1 MKNKIVL
8 GLLLLSLLIPGCN
21 TNKPSSSES
30 EVFDSQTIVHPRK
43 SGEIGSFALIA
54 PDNGFSTNEGFTFE
68 WEEATNCD
76 YYQLEV
82 ASTLNFITDDEDEVY
97 VRESN
102 ISATTFDLE
111 YNLPKKDILYYWKV
125 TAINKDHRQVC
136 NEMGNFFFESIKVDE
151 IPIEIEDE
159 QDWVLHKEGSY
170 ADISIDRSNFFGNGK
185 NSLAIVFDK
194 EHTSQGIPKSDG
206 WIVVTKSEDRELY
219 GTDAFYFNFYYS
231 GHDATVLVRVLDY
244 DGEYW
249 HKQVQISNNSKQT
262 VLIKYDEFEL
272 RTAGTNIFNRVFD
285 WQHIR
290 YFEIV
295 FERTFGDG
303 ICLFSNIK
311 GVKYEDYKD
320 MFIQKMDFHLTD
332 PADWTYEN
340 FNFEK
345 TISEDGSQITLGYPA
360 RTAEN
365 PNGFSGYGFQNI
377 NVYKYLVNGDALR
390 MQIKYTGTSSNAM
403 FYFRILEED
412 NDRWQF
418 KIPFSYFIKD
428 DFKELIIPLKAFQ
441 RTDYMT
447 GDGAKQFYFIQKFN
461 VGLADNYSSGTL
473 TIKDLEVI
481 RIDDIVESRK
491 RVVPANG
498 CIEDFN
504 NYDIYTQIYYYW
516 EQSTVN
522 KDEAMKLDTI
532 HKTGGNSNPYCA
544 EFDYKADMEQ
554 AVYQLYMDSTAA
566 VGKSAF
572 SLWLKD
578 ASVKADDPVISY
590 LKDEDVTAEM
600 TIQLTMDTGEWYRYT
615 IEKVKKE
622 WYNYTIK
629 FSDFTLFNEMD
640 LFDDPNPLDSSHI
653 VHMAFGFRY
662 LYFDRQGNHHPTYA
676 IANPVYIDE
685 IYFTNDTSTSIEEL
699 DGVIKEDT
707 DHPGRVTIE
716 TMEGYTQNDDI
727 FDNWSYGSAL
737 DNNLME
743 LSNEVSSEGET
754 HSIKMHYKGSTS
766 VSYARNTPFARTVQ
780 ARAIV
785 LDIKGDSKATVYV
798 NLNWRKGTS
807 LLKMRYCYNLPT
819 TPNRLKNI
827 SSEWTRYTLGFS
839 LFRDVG
845 GTNNSLL
852 ATDARDIE
860 SISFGIVNGDNS
872 ASDIYVDNIRFL
884 VNADYEVNTAVLIG
898 QEVRL

>member
-272 RTAGTNIFNRVFD
+272 RTAGTNIFNRIFD

-360 RTAEN
+360 RTTDN

-447 GDGAKQFYFIQKFN
+447 GDGAKQFYYIQKFN
-461 VGLADNYSSGTL
+461 IGLADNYATGSL
-473 TIKDLEVI
+473 AIKDLEVI
-481 RIDDIVESRK
+481 KIDDIVESRT
-491 RVVPANG
+491 RVVSNDG
-498 CIEDFN
+498 CIDNFN
-504 NYDIYTQIYYYW
+504 DYSVYTEMYYYW
-516 EQSTVN
+516 DQSVVN

-532 HKTGGNSNPYCA
+532 HKAGGTSNTYCA
-544 EFDYKADMEQ
+544 EFDYKADMEM
-554 AVYQLYMDSTAA
+554 ATYQIMLDTKGVNAD
-566 VGKSAF
+566 KNAF
-572 SLWLKD
+572 SIWLKD
-578 ASVKADDPVISY
+578 ASVKFDDPAVAY
-590 LKDEDVTAEM
+590 LDEKNIAAEM
-600 TIQLTMDTGEWYRYT
+600 TIQLTMDTGEWYRYV
-615 IEKVKKE
+615 IDKVEKE
-622 WYNYTIK
+622 WHKYTIK
-629 FSDFTLFNEMD
+629 FDDFVLNNGDTLFDE
-640 LFDDPNPLDSSHI
+640 PNPLNVNHI
-653 VHMAFGFRY
+653 IHMAFGFKY
-662 LYFDRQGNHHPTYA
+662 LYYDQQGNHHPTYA
-676 IANPVYIDE
+676 IANPVYLDE
-685 IYFTNDTSTSIEEL
+685 IYFVNATASSIEEIS
-699 DGVIKEDT
+699 GTIKEDT
-707 DHPGRVTIE
+707 DNPNRITIE
-716 TMEGYTQNDDI
+716 TMEGYANDQSI
-727 FDNWSYGSAL
+727 FENWSYATARDYNEMAL
-737 DNNLME
+737 ATD
-743 LSNEVSSEGET
+743 VSSQGGAK
-754 HSIKMHYKGSTS
+754 SLRMHYKSYES
-766 VSYARNTPFARTVQ
+766 VSYSRATQFANTITAKGFS
-780 ARAIV
+780 I
-785 LDIKGDSKATVYV
+785 DIKGDGKATVYL
-798 NLNWRKGTS
+798 NLNWRSGTT
-807 LLKMRYCYNLPT
+807 LMKMRVTLSNLPT
-819 TPNRLKNI
+819 TWTHYEIGFELFKDVNGSSKTISANYAKNI
-827 SSEWTRYTLGFS
+827 
-839 LFRDVG
+839 
-845 GTNNSLL
+845 
-852 ATDARDIE
+852 E
-860 SISFGIVNGDNS
+860 SVSFGIVNNDYTS
-872 ASDIYVDNIRFL
+872 SDIYVDNLRLLKNIG
-884 VNADYEVNTAVLIG
+884 YTTNTRTTIE
-898 QEVRL
+898 QR

>member
-1 MKNKIVL
+1 MKKRFL
-8 GLLLLSLLIPGCN
+8 TLLLIPLLICGCKTEKKDEYQYQQQN
-21 TNKPSSSES
+21 IQN
-30 EVFDSQTIVHPRK
+30 PRK
-43 SGEIGSFALIA
+43 VGEIGEFNLLT
-54 PDNGFSTNEGFTFE
+54 PDNDFSTNTGFTFT
-68 WEEATNCD
+68 WEEANNAD
-76 YYQLEV
+76 YYQLEIANTV
-82 ASTLNFITDDEDEVY
+82 DFENDPDEVY
-97 VRESN
+97 VREN
-102 ISATTFDLE
+102 NLYLPKFDLS
-111 YNLPKKDILYYWKV
+111 YSLPKKDIFYYWRV
-125 TAINKDHRQVC
+125 TAKNKDHTKEC
-136 NEMGNFFFESIKVDE
+136 NASGRFFYESVKVDN

-170 ADISIDRSNFFGNGK
+170 ADITVDRSNFFGNGK
-185 NSLAIVFDK
+185 NSLVIKFDK
-194 EHTSQGIPKSDG
+194 EHTSQGMPKSDG
-206 WIVVTKSEDRELY
+206 WIVVTKTEDRELY
-219 GTDAFYFNFYYS
+219 GTVSFYFNFYYS
-231 GHDATVLVRVLDY
+231 GHDSTVLVRVLDY

-249 HKQVQISNNSKQT
+249 HNQVQISNNAKQT
-262 VLIKYDEFEL
+262 IVMKYEDFQL

-303 ICLFSNIK
+303 ICIFSDIK
-311 GVKYEDYKD
+311 AVKYEDYKD
-320 MFIQKMDFHLTD
+320 MFIEHMDFRRD
-332 PADWTYEN
+332 DMSSWTYEN
-340 FNFEK
+340 YNFIK
-345 TISEDGSQITLGYPA
+345 NVSEDGSEITLTYNNEH
-360 RTAEN
+360 TSEN
-365 PNGFSGYGFQNI
+365 PNGFNGYGFQNI
-377 NVYKYLVNGDALR
+377 NVYKYLAQGGNALK
-390 MQIKYTGTSSNAM
+390 MKVKYTGTGSTAM
-403 FYFRILEED
+403 FYFRVLEED
-412 NDRWQF
+412 MDRWQF
-418 KIPFSYFIKD
+418 KVPFTYFTRD
-428 DFKELIIPLKAFQ
+428 AYKELIIPLKAFQ
-441 RTDYMT
+441 RTDYMS

-461 VGLADNYSSGTL
+461 VGLADNYTPGSIS
-473 TIKDLEVI
+473 IKDLEVI
-481 RIDDIVESRK
+481 KIDRETRTVDASGR
-491 RVVPANG
+491 
-498 CIEDFN
+498 IEDFN

-516 EQSTVN
+516 EQSVVN

-532 HKTGGNSNPYCA
+532 HKIGGNKNTYCA

-554 AVYQLYMDSTAA
+554 AVYQLNMDSTAA

-578 ASVKADDPVISY
+578 ASKKPADKPAIAY
-590 LKDEDVTAEM
+590 LDENDVTAEM
-600 TIQLTMDTGEWYRYT
+600 TIQLTMNSGEWYRYT
-615 IEKVKKE
+615 IAKVAKE
-622 WYNYTIK
+622 WTKYTIA
-629 FSDFTLFNEMD
+629 FDDFELFNGDD
-640 LFDDPNPLDSSHI
+640 LFDVPNPLSSENI
-653 VHMAFGFRY
+653 IHMAFGFKY
-662 LYFDRQGNHHPTYA
+662 LYYDQQGNHVPTYA

-685 IYFTNDTSTSIEEL
+685 IYFTNDTTTSIDEL

-737 DNNLME
+737 DYNLME
-743 LSNEVSSEGET
+743 LSDEVSSEGEN

-898 QEVRL
+898 

>member
-1 MKNKIVL
+1 MKKRFL
-8 GLLLLSLLIPGCN
+8 TLLLIPLLICGCKTEKKDEYQYQQQN
-21 TNKPSSSES
+21 IQN
-30 EVFDSQTIVHPRK
+30 PRK
-43 SGEIGSFALIA
+43 VGEIGEFNLLT
-54 PDNGFSTNEGFTFE
+54 PDNDFSTNTGFTFT
-68 WEEATNCD
+68 WEEANNAD
-76 YYQLEV
+76 YYQLEIANTV
-82 ASTLNFITDDEDEVY
+82 DFENDPDEVY
-97 VRESN
+97 VREN
-102 ISATTFDLE
+102 NLYLPKFDLS
-111 YNLPKKDILYYWKV
+111 YSLPKKDIFYYWRV
-125 TAINKDHRQVC
+125 TAKNKDHTKEC
-136 NEMGNFFFESIKVDE
+136 NASGRFFYESVKVDN

-170 ADISIDRSNFFGNGK
+170 ADITVDRSNFFGNGK
-185 NSLAIVFDK
+185 NSLVITFDK

-206 WIVVTKSEDRELY
+206 WIVVTKTEDRELY
-219 GTDAFYFNFYYS
+219 GTDSFYFNFYYS
-231 GHDATVLVRVLDY
+231 GHDSTVLVRVLDY

-249 HKQVQISNNSKQT
+249 HNQVQISNNAKQT
-262 VLIKYDEFEL
+262 IVMKYEDFQL

-303 ICLFSNIK
+303 ICIFSDIK
-311 GVKYEDYKD
+311 AVKYEDYKD
-320 MFIQKMDFHLTD
+320 MFIEHMDFRRD
-332 PADWTYEN
+332 DMSSWTYEN
-340 FNFEK
+340 YNFIK
-345 TISEDGSQITLGYPA
+345 NVSEDGSEITLTYNNEH
-360 RTAEN
+360 TSEN
-365 PNGFSGYGFQNI
+365 PNGFNGYGFQNI
-377 NVYKYLVNGDALR
+377 NVYKYLAQGGNALK
-390 MQIKYTGTSSNAM
+390 MKVKYTGTGSTAM
-403 FYFRILEED
+403 FYFRVLEED
-412 NDRWQF
+412 MDRWQF
-418 KIPFSYFIKD
+418 KVPFTYFTRD
-428 DFKELIIPLKAFQ
+428 AYKELIIPLKAFQ
-441 RTDYMT
+441 RTDYMS

-461 VGLADNYSSGTL
+461 VGLADNYTPGSIS
-473 TIKDLEVI
+473 IKDLEVI
-481 RIDDIVESRK
+481 KIDRETRTVDASGR
-491 RVVPANG
+491 
-498 CIEDFN
+498 IEDFN

-516 EQSTVN
+516 EQSVVN

-532 HKTGGNSNPYCA
+532 HKIGGNKNTYCA

-578 ASVKADDPVISY
+578 ASKKPSDKPAIAY
-590 LKDEDVTAEM
+590 LDENDVTAEM
-600 TIQLTMDTGEWYRYT
+600 TIQLTMNSGEWYRYT
-615 IEKVKKE
+615 IAKVAKE
-622 WYNYTIK
+622 WTKYTIA
-629 FSDFTLFNEMD
+629 FDDFELFNGDD
-640 LFDDPNPLDSSHI
+640 LFDVPNPLSSENI
-653 VHMAFGFRY
+653 IHMAFGFKY
-662 LYFDRQGNHHPTYA
+662 LYYDQQGNHVPTYA

-685 IYFTNDTSTSIEEL
+685 IYFTNDTSTSIDEL

-716 TMEGYTQNDDI
+716 TMEGYAQNDDI

-737 DNNLME
+737 DYNLME
-743 LSNEVSSEGET
+743 LSDEVSSEGEN

-898 QEVRL
+898 